1 VGGDRFRSHRSDIH
15 QEKENIIMKKFT
27 YPLLLV
33 LASCTPSKEK
43 VVSST
48 IDELFSNEF
57 NTDEPGGAVLILK
70 GDKIIFEKGY
80 GLADLQTK
88 EKITPQTIFNI
99 GSISKS
105 FVSNAT
111 LVLQQEGKLSVEGGL
126 ARYFPDFKNKTI
138 SQKVKIK
145 NILTHTSGLPDN
157 RRQHLDS
164 VALLTAKD
172 AENWAPILLND
183 SLEFQP
189 GERYE
194 YSNPAFNGLALIV
207 EKTSGKKWQE
217 YVNEKILKPSGMANS
232 LITDGAFPERG
243 VAHAYLKVRNQYIE
257 KDYGEEPTFA
267 AAGNGGV
274 WSSVEELAKYEIAIR
289 KNVFLPAA
297 VIEDTRT
304 VKTFPNWKSA
314 AAPEYGY
321 SWVIT
326 QTEDGLKEVSHTGT
340 QGGFH
345 ADYVSIPSKGILYVV
360 LCNKPFPREAF
371 RQKILALLQQ
381 QNWLD

>member
-1 VGGDRFRSHRSDIH
+1 MKNWFYLSLLVFACSPSK
-15 QEKENIIMKKFT
+15 QEK
-27 YPLLLV
+27 V
-33 LASCTPSKEK
+33 AKE
-43 VVSST
+43 
-48 IDELFSNEF
+48 IDQLFANEF
-57 NTDEPGGAVLILK
+57 KADEPGGAVLILK
-70 GDKIIFEKGY
+70 DDKIIFKKGY
-80 GLADLQTK
+80 GIADRKTK

-111 LVLQQEGKLSVEGGL
+111 LLLREEGKLSLEDSL
-126 ARYFPDFKNKTI
+126 AKYFSAFKNKSI
-138 SQKVKIK
+138 AEKVKLK

-172 AENWAPILLND
+172 AGNWAPILLND

-207 EKTSGKKWQE
+207 EKVSGKKWQE
-217 YVNEKILKPSGMANS
+217 FVTEKIFTPSGMTAS
-232 LITDGAFPERG
+232 KITDGAFPETG
-243 VAHAYLKVRNQYIE
+243 VSHAYLKIKNEFIE
-257 KDYGEEPTFA
+257 KDYMEEPTFC

-274 WSSVEELAKYEIAIR
+274 WSSVEELAKYEQAIR
-289 KNVFLPAA
+289 KGTFLPKE

-304 VKTFPNWKSA
+304 VKEFSNWKSNEPA
-314 AAPEYGY
+314 EYGY

-326 QTEDGLKEVSHTGT
+326 QTDDGQKMVSHTGT
-340 QGGFH
+340 QGGFY
-345 ADYVSIPSKGILYVV
+345 ADYVSILDRGILYVV
-360 LCNKPFPREAF
+360 LCNRPFPREKF
-371 RQKILALLQQ
+371 RKKILEILQQ
-381 QNWLD
+381 QNWIE